1 MALSYG
7 TEGIKQKNWVLW
19 LLKPSMAAIENYS
32 DFVGEEYDHDVGLF
46 APAIVGNPNEVIGML
61 GELRNDSVSLTAENG
76 DTVEGNIVGE
86 ITINKVCA
94 LNAELINAT
103 IENCNELATY
113 DGRQVIAIMFDSE
126 NIDSNFHPISGATC
140 IVVEGVTLNYNETVT
155 GGDIVRA
162 TISLS
167 KNPSRVDD
175 FRKIFEAV

>member
-19 LLKPSMAAIENYS
+19 LFKQSMAANQEYR
-32 DFVGEEYDHDVGLF
+32 DFVDTHNVSNIYDLF
-46 APAIVGNPNEVIGML
+46 NIYATDVIGHI

-103 IENCNELATY
+103 IDNCNELAQY
-113 DGRQVIAIMFDSE
+113 DGIQ
-126 NIDSNFHPISGATC
+126 
-140 IVVEGVTLNYNETVT
+140 
-155 GGDIVRA
+155 
-162 TISLS
+162 
-167 KNPSRVDD
+167 
-175 FRKIFEAV
+175 

>member
-19 LLKPSMAAIENYS
+19 LFKQSMAANTEYI
-32 DFVGEEYDHDVGLF
+32 DFVNQNKYAEFESLVRDYQDD
-46 APAIVGNPNEVIGML
+46 IIGHL

-103 IENCNELATY
+103 IENCNELAEY
-113 DGRQVIAIMFDSE
+113 DGLPVIAVMFDSE
-126 NIDSNFHPISGATC
+126 NVNGKFCPIPDATC
-140 IVVEGVTLNYNETVT
+140 IIVEGTTLNYNETVT

-175 FRKIFEAV
+175 FRKIFKVVG

>member
-19 LLKPSMAAIENYS
+19 LFKSSMAAAIEYS
-32 DFVGEEYDHDVGLF
+32 TFLDNNDVESF
-46 APAIVGNPNEVIGML
+46 RFIIANNETEVIGVL

-86 ITINKVCA
+86 ITINKACA

-103 IENCNELATY
+103 IENCNELATH
-113 DGRQVIAIMFDSE
+113 DGLPVIAVMFDSE
-126 NIDSNFHPISGATC
+126 NVNGDFVPIAGATC
-140 IVVEGVTLNYNETVT
+140 IVVDSATLNYNETVT

-167 KNPSRVDD
+167 KSPSRVDE
-175 FRKIFEAV
+175 FRKIFEVVE

>member
-7 TEGIKQKNWVLW
+7 TEGIRQKNWVLW
-19 LLKPSMAAIENYS
+19 LFKLSMAANIDYHG
-32 DFVGEEYDHDVGLF
+32 FVDSGDVGCLQLIIDN
-46 APAIVGNPNEVIGML
+46 ASDVIGHI

-86 ITINKVCA
+86 IAINKVCA

-103 IENCNELATY
+103 IENCNELAEY
-113 DGRQVIAIMFDSE
+113 DGLPVIAMMFDSE
-126 NIDSNFHPISGATC
+126 NVDSAFYPMVGATG
-140 IVVEGVTLNYNETVT
+140 IVIEGATLNYNEMVT

-175 FRKIFEAV
+175 FRKIFKVV

>member
-19 LLKPSMAAIENYS
+19 LFKPSMAAVNPYS
-32 DFVGEEYDHDVGLF
+32 VFLNSYSAGSFTTMLSPFNLDK
-46 APAIVGNPNEVIGML
+46 VIGHI

-103 IENCNELATY
+103 IENCNELAQY
-113 DGRQVIAIMFDSE
+113 DGLPVIAMMFDQE
-126 NIDSNFHPISGATC
+126 NVDENFLPVDGATC
-140 IVVEGVTLNYNETVT
+140 IVVEGATLNYNEMVT

-175 FRKIFEAV
+175 FRKIFKGVD

>member
-7 TEGIKQKNWVLW
+7 TEGIKQNNWVLW
-19 LLKPSMAAIENYS
+19 LFKSSLAATSQYHYFVNGYDNSVFQNIFS
-32 DFVGEEYDHDVGLF
+32 DIPEQ
-46 APAIVGNPNEVIGML
+46 IIGHI

-86 ITINKVCA
+86 IAINKVCA

-103 IENCNELATY
+103 TENCNELAEY
-113 DGRQVIAIMFDSE
+113 DGLPVIAMMFDSE
-126 NIDSNFHPISGATC
+126 NVDSNFYPLAGATC
-140 IVVEGVTLNYNETVT
+140 IVVEGATLNYNEMVT

-175 FRKIFEAV
+175 FRKIFEVVG

>member
-7 TEGIKQKNWVLW
+7 TKGIKQKNWVLW
-19 LLKPSMAAIENYS
+19 LFKQSMAANQDYR
-32 DFVGEEYDHDVGLF
+32 DFVDTHNVANIKDLF
-46 APAIVGNPNEVIGML
+46 DDYATDVIGHI

-103 IENCNELATY
+103 IENCNELAAY
-113 DGRQVIAIMFDSE
+113 DGLPVIAMMFDSE
-126 NIDSNFHPISGATC
+126 NVDGYFCPLVGATC
-140 IVVEGVTLNYNETVT
+140 IVVEGATLNYNETVT

-175 FRKIFEAV
+175 FRKIFEVVG

>member
-19 LLKPSMAAIENYS
+19 LFKSSMAANQEYR
-32 DFVGEEYDHDVGLF
+32 DFVDTHLNEYLTDFMSDYDSD
-46 APAIVGNPNEVIGML
+46 IIGHI

-103 IENCNELATY
+103 IENCNELAEH
-113 DGRQVIAIMFDSE
+113 DGLPVIAMMFDAE
-126 NIDSNFHPISGATC
+126 NVDSRFVPKNGATC
-140 IVVEGVTLNYNETVT
+140 IVVEDVTLNYNEMVT

-175 FRKIFEAV
+175 FRKIFKVGQ

>member
-19 LLKPSMAAIENYS
+19 LLKPSMAAVNAYS
-32 DFVGEEYDHDVGLF
+32 VFLNSYGAGSF
-46 APAIVGNPNEVIGML
+46 ATMLSPVNLDKVIGHL

-103 IENCNELATY
+103 IENCNELAAY
-113 DGRQVIAIMFDSE
+113 DGLPVIAMMFDSE
-126 NIDSNFHPISGATC
+126 NVDGDFFPIAGATC
-140 IVVEGVTLNYNETVT
+140 IVVQGATLNYNETVT

-175 FRKIFEAV
+175 FRKIFEVVE

>member
-1 MALSYG
+1 MSLSYG

-19 LLKPSMAAIENYS
+19 LVKPSMATI
-32 DFVGEEYDHDVGLF
+32 EEYSGFINTHIAGEF
-46 APAIVGNPNEVIGML
+46 SSAINGNQDEVIGVL

-86 ITINKVCA
+86 IIINKVCA

-113 DGRQVIAIMFDSE
+113 DGRPVIAMMFDSE

-140 IVVEGVTLNYNETVT
+140 IIVDGATLNYNETVT

-175 FRKIFEAV
+175 FRKIFEVVK

>member
-19 LLKPSMAAIENYS
+19 LFKQSMAAKNEYQAFIDAHSFYEINVAIINYTS
-32 DFVGEEYDHDVGLF
+32 D
-46 APAIVGNPNEVIGML
+46 VIGHL

-103 IENCNELATY
+103 IENCNELAEY
-113 DGRQVIAIMFDSE
+113 DGLPVIAVMFDSE
-126 NIDSNFHPISGATC
+126 NVDGNFYPLAGATC
-140 IVVEGVTLNYNETVT
+140 IVVEGAILNYNETVT

-167 KNPSRVDD
+167 KNPSRVED
-175 FRKIFEAV
+175 FRKIFEAVK

>member
-19 LLKPSMAAIENYS
+19 LFKQSVVAESMYR
-32 DFVGEEYDHDVGLF
+32 DFVNYYDINAFEDIF
-46 APAIVGNPNEVIGML
+46 NDSPEQIIGHL

-86 ITINKVCA
+86 IAINKVCA

-103 IENCNELATY
+103 IENCNELAEY
-113 DGRQVIAIMFDSE
+113 DGLPVIAVMFDAE
-126 NIDSNFHPISGATC
+126 NVDSRFVPNNGATC
-140 IVVEGVTLNYNETVT
+140 IVVEGVTLNYNEVVT

-167 KNPSRVDD
+167 KNPSRIDD
-175 FRKIFEAV
+175 FRKIFKAVG

>member
-7 TEGIKQKNWVLW
+7 TEGIKQKNWILW
-19 LLKPSMAAIENYS
+19 LFKSSMAAQSAYS
-32 DFVGEEYDHDVGLF
+32 DFLDSYSVDSFVSMTRDTPDH
-46 APAIVGNPNEVIGML
+46 VIGHL

-103 IENCNELATY
+103 IENCNELAQY
-113 DGRQVIAIMFDSE
+113 DGLPVIAMMFDSE
-126 NIDSNFHPISGATC
+126 NVDYGNFYPIAGATC
-140 IVVEGVTLNYNETVT
+140 IVVEGATLNYNEMVT

-175 FRKIFEAV
+175 FRKIFEAVA

>member
-19 LLKPSMAAIENYS
+19 LLKPSMAATDEYS
-32 DFVGEEYDHDVGLF
+32 DFVSTHNAEEF
-46 APAIVGNPNEVIGML
+46 SSAINENPDEVIGML

-113 DGRQVIAIMFDSE
+113 DGLPVIAVMFDSE
-126 NIDSNFHPISGATC
+126 NIDNDPIPIDGATC

-175 FRKIFEAV
+175 FRKIFKVVT

>member
-7 TEGIKQKNWVLW
+7 TEGTKQKNWVLW
-19 LLKPSMAAIENYS
+19 LLEPSMAAIQEYS
-32 DFVGEEYDHDVGLF
+32 DFVSGYDVGEFTL
-46 APAIVGNPNEVIGML
+46 AINDNPDEVIGVL

-103 IENCNELATY
+103 IENCNELATH
-113 DGRQVIAIMFDSE
+113 DGLPVIAVMFDSE
-126 NIDSNFHPISGATC
+126 NVDSNFHPAAGATC
-140 IVVEGVTLNYNETVT
+140 IIVDSATLNYNETVT

-175 FRKIFEAV
+175 FRKIFEGIK

>member
-7 TEGIKQKNWVLW
+7 TEGIKQNNWVLW
-19 LLKPSMAAIENYS
+19 LFKQSVVANLNYY
-32 DFVGEEYDHDVGLF
+32 DFVDT
-46 APAIVGNPNEVIGML
+46 NEVVCLQLIIDDASDVIGHI

-86 ITINKVCA
+86 IAINKVCA

-103 IENCNELATY
+103 IENCNELAEY
-113 DGRQVIAIMFDSE
+113 DELPVIAMMFDSE
-126 NIDSNFHPISGATC
+126 NVDSAFYPMVGATC
-140 IVVEGVTLNYNETVT
+140 IVVEGATLNYNEMVT

-167 KNPSRVDD
+167 KNPSRVED
-175 FRKIFEAV
+175 FRKIFEVVE

>member
-7 TEGIKQKNWVLW
+7 TEGVKQKNWVLW
-19 LLKPSMAAIENYS
+19 LFKPSMAADSAYG
-32 DFVGEEYDHDVGLF
+32 DFVSTHGASAFSTV
-46 APAIVGNPNEVIGML
+46 IGNQENVIGML

-113 DGRQVIAIMFDSE
+113 DGRQVIAVMFDSE
-126 NIDSNFHPISGATC
+126 NINGYFEPKPGATC
-140 IVVEGVTLNYNETVT
+140 IVVDGATLNYNETVT

-175 FRKIFEAV
+175 FRKIFEVIE

>member
-7 TEGIKQKNWVLW
+7 TEGIKQNNWVLW
-19 LLKPSMAAIENYS
+19 LFKQSVVASLDYH
-32 DFVGEEYDHDVGLF
+32 DFVDT
-46 APAIVGNPNEVIGML
+46 NEVGYSQFIFEDPADIIGHV

-86 ITINKVCA
+86 IAINKVCA

-103 IENCNELATY
+103 IENCNELAEY
-113 DGRQVIAIMFDSE
+113 DGLPVIAMMFDSE
-126 NIDSNFHPISGATC
+126 NVDSAFCPVGGATG
-140 IVVEGVTLNYNETVT
+140 IVIEGAKLNYNEMVT

-175 FRKIFEAV
+175 FRKIFKVVG

>member
-19 LLKPSMAAIENYS
+19 LLKSSAAAQADYR
-32 DFVGEEYDHDVGLF
+32 DFVDTHNVSNLYDLF
-46 APAIVGNPNEVIGML
+46 NIYATDVIGHI

-103 IENCNELATY
+103 IENCNELAAY
-113 DGRQVIAIMFDSE
+113 DGLPVIAMMFDSE
-126 NIDSNFHPISGATC
+126 NVDGDFFPLVGATC
-140 IVVEGVTLNYNETVT
+140 IVVQGATLNYNETVT

-175 FRKIFEAV
+175 FRKIFEVVG

>member
-7 TEGIKQKNWVLW
+7 TEGIRQKNWVLW
-19 LLKPSMAAIENYS
+19 LFKSSAAANQTYR
-32 DFVGEEYDHDVGLF
+32 DFVDTHLLEHLTDFFSDY
-46 APAIVGNPNEVIGML
+46 PAEVIGHI
-61 GELRNDSVSLTAENG
+61 GELRSDSVSLTAENG

-103 IENCNELATY
+103 IENCNELAQY
-113 DGRQVIAIMFDSE
+113 DGLPVIAMMFDQE
-126 NIDSNFHPISGATC
+126 NVNNKFLPDAGATC
-140 IVVEGVTLNYNETVT
+140 IVVEDVTLNYNEMVT

-175 FRKIFEAV
+175 FRRIFKVVG

>member
-7 TEGIKQKNWVLW
+7 TEGIKQNNWVLW
-19 LLKPSMAAIENYS
+19 LFKSSGAASQAYR
-32 DFVGEEYDHDVGLF
+32 DFVDTHSREHLTDFISDYASD
-46 APAIVGNPNEVIGML
+46 IIGHI

-86 ITINKVCA
+86 IAINKVCA

-103 IENCNELATY
+103 IENCNELAKY
-113 DGRQVIAIMFDSE
+113 DGLPVIAMMFDQE
-126 NIDSNFHPISGATC
+126 TANNYFLPRPGTTC
-140 IVVEGVTLNYNETVT
+140 IVVEGATLNYNETVT

-175 FRKIFEAV
+175 FRKIFEGID

>member
-19 LLKPSMAAIENYS
+19 LLKPSVAATVVYS
-32 DFVGEEYDHDVGLF
+32 DFVNTHTAGAFSTV
-46 APAIVGNPNEVIGML
+46 IGNQENVIGML

-113 DGRQVIAIMFDSE
+113 DGRQVIAVMFDSE

-140 IVVEGVTLNYNETVT
+140 ILVDSATLNYNETVT

-167 KNPSRVDD
+167 KSPSRVDD
-175 FRKIFEAV
+175 FRKIFEVIE

>member
-7 TEGIKQKNWVLW
+7 TEGIKQKNWILW
-19 LLKPSMAAIENYS
+19 LFKPSMAAYQEYRDFFDTHSASYFTFVYYYES
-32 DFVGEEYDHDVGLF
+32 D
-46 APAIVGNPNEVIGML
+46 VIGHI

-103 IENCNELATY
+103 IENCNELAEY
-113 DGRQVIAIMFDSE
+113 DGLPVIAMMFDSE
-126 NIDSNFHPISGATC
+126 NVNSKFLPVAGATC
-140 IVVEGVTLNYNETVT
+140 IVVEGATLNYNEMVT

-162 TISLS
+162 TISIS

-175 FRKIFEAV
+175 FRKIFEVVA

>member
-7 TEGIKQKNWVLW
+7 TEGVKQKNWVLW
-19 LLKPSMAAIENYS
+19 LIKPSMAAIEEYG
-32 DFVGEEYDHDVGLF
+32 DFVSTHSASAF
-46 APAIVGNPNEVIGML
+46 SSAIDNKDEVIGML

-113 DGRQVIAIMFDSE
+113 DGRQVIAMMLDSE
-126 NIDSNFHPISGATC
+126 NIYSNFHPTPGATC
-140 IVVEGVTLNYNETVT
+140 IVVDGATLNYNETVT

-175 FRKIFEAV
+175 FRKIFEVIG

>member
-1 MALSYG
+1 MSLSYG

-19 LLKPSMAAIENYS
+19 LLKPSMAAINEYS
-32 DFVGEEYDHDVGLF
+32 DFVNTHNAGAF
-46 APAIVGNPNEVIGML
+46 KSAITNNPDEVIGML

-113 DGRQVIAIMFDSE
+113 DGLQVIAVMFDSE
-126 NIDSNFHPISGATC
+126 NIDSNFRPMSGATC
-140 IVVEGVTLNYNETVT
+140 IVVDGATLNYNETVT

>member
-19 LLKPSMAAIENYS
+19 LFKPSMAARSQFIKFVNEHYLGAFQSVIDEFEN
-32 DFVGEEYDHDVGLF
+32 D
-46 APAIVGNPNEVIGML
+46 VIGVL

-113 DGRQVIAIMFDSE
+113 DGLPVIAVMFDSE
-126 NIDSNFHPISGATC
+126 NINSYFEPIHGATC
-140 IVVEGVTLNYNETVT
+140 IVVDGTTLNYNETVI

-175 FRKIFEAV
+175 FRKIFEVIE

>member
-7 TEGIKQKNWVLW
+7 TEGIKQKNWVFW
-19 LLKPSMAAIENYS
+19 LLKSSAAAQADYR
-32 DFVGEEYDHDVGLF
+32 DFVDTHDVAYLDSLF
-46 APAIVGNPNEVIGML
+46 SDYASEIIGHI

-103 IENCNELATY
+103 IENCNELAQY
-113 DGRQVIAIMFDSE
+113 DGLPVIAMMFDSE
-126 NIDSNFHPISGATC
+126 NVNSEFLPVAGATC
-140 IVVEGVTLNYNETVT
+140 IVVEGVTLNYNEMVT